1 MNSGLRTHTGFTP
14 QHRTIGRAAAWSVFI
29 LGVVYAL
36 VTALGFLSLESP
48 QDPIGPPYITMMRLL
63 IIPLAALYLVT
74 MVAVHAYARPA
85 AKVYSLTALVF
96 MTVLATITTSVHFV
110 GLTVGPRL
118 EATGLSWVP
127 LVVSFEWPSIVYAL
141 DILAWDWFFALSILF
156 AVPVFRG
163 GSRLERWVRILLL
176 VSGLLSLA
184 GLIGV
189 PLADMQVRNIGVV
202 GYAIVAP
209 VAFLLIG
216 IVFGRTQPLRED
228 TDRDRD
234 SRPAA

>member
-1 MNSGLRTHTGFTP
+1 MNRSLSTHAGFTP
-14 QHRTIGRAAAWSVFI
+14 QHRTIGRASAWSVFV

-48 QDPIGPPYITMMRLL
+48 QDPIGYPYITIMELL
-63 IIPLAALYLVT
+63 IIPLASLYVLT
-74 MVAVHAYARPA
+74 MVAVHAYARP
-85 AKVYSLTALVF
+85 KVQVYSLAALVF
-96 MTVLATITTSVHFV
+96 MIVLAGITTSVHFV
-110 GLTVGPRL
+110 ILTVGPRL

-127 LVVSFEWPSIVYAL
+127 LIVSFEWPSIVYAL

-163 GSRLERWVRILLL
+163 GNELERWVWVLLL

-189 PLADMQVRNIGVV
+189 PLADMQVRNIGVI
-202 GYAIVAP
+202 GYAVVAP

-216 IVFGRTQPLRED
+216 IVFGRIQPLRED
-228 TDRDRD
+228 TK
-234 SRPAA
+234 

>member
-1 MNSGLRTHTGFTP
+1 MNSSSSPHPAFTP
-14 QHRTIGRAAAWSVFI
+14 QHRTIGRAAAWSVFV

-36 VTALGFLSLESP
+36 VTVLGFLSLESP
-48 QDPIGPPYITMMRLL
+48 QDPIGDPYITIMRLL
-63 IIPLAALYLVT
+63 IIPLAALYVVVMVT
-74 MVAVHAYARPA
+74 VHAYARPA
-85 AKVYSLTALVF
+85 AQVYSLIALVF
-96 MTVLATITTSVHFV
+96 MIVVATITTSVHFV

-118 EATGLSWVP
+118 QATGLSWVP

-163 GSRLERWVRILLL
+163 RTRLERWVWTLLL

-189 PLADMQVRNIGVV
+189 PLSDMQVRNVGVV
-202 GYAIVAP
+202 GYAVVAP

-216 IVFGRTQPLRED
+216 IVFGRTQPPWEDPDRE
-228 TDRDRD
+228 
-234 SRPAA
+234 S

>member
-1 MNSGLRTHTGFTP
+1 MNSGLSTHTGFTS

-29 LGVVYAL
+29 LGVVYVL

-48 QDPIGPPYITMMRLL
+48 QDPIGHPYITMMRLL

-85 AKVYSLTALVF
+85 AKVYSLAALVF
-96 MTVLATITTSVHFV
+96 MIVLATITTSVHFV

-127 LVVSFEWPSIVYAL
+127 LVISFEWPSIVYAL
-141 DILAWDWFFALSILF
+141 DILAWDWFFALSLLF
-156 AVPVFRG
+156 AVPVFKG
-163 GSRLERWVRILLL
+163 GSRLERWVWILLL
-176 VSGLLSLA
+176 VSGILSLA

-189 PLADMQVRNIGVV
+189 PLSDMQVRNIGII
-202 GYAIVAP
+202 GYAVVAP

-216 IVFGRTQPLRED
+216 IVFGRTQPQRED
-228 TDRDRD
+228 SDGDHD
-234 SRPAA
+234 SHSAA